1 MTAESRRRLAGS
13 LVGAA
18 ALITGVT
25 VLSRVLGFVRW
36 VAQAG
41 TVGYDA
47 VGTAYASANTV
58 PNVLFEIVAG
68 GALTGALVPLLAVP
82 LARGLRSETDR
93 TASAALT
100 WALAALVPVALL
112 VLVLADPVARVLAP
126 DDPATVELTAT
137 FLRIFALQVPL
148 YGVGVV
154 LSGVLQAQ
162 KRFFWPA
169 FAPVLST
176 LVVLGA
182 YGLFALTADS
192 RQGDPAAL
200 PDAAVAWL
208 AWGTTAGVAAMSLP
222 LLVPVLR
229 SGVRLRPTFS
239 FPDGVAAR
247 ARRLAGAGVTALLAQ
262 QVAVVVTL
270 RLAGTYG
277 GTGTWPVFQYTQAVY
292 LLPYAVLAVPLAT
305 SVFPRLA
312 ERAGDRDTHG
322 FAVLAAGT
330 TRAVATLAGL
340 GAVALVAAA
349 PAVAVAFGRVGH
361 GQDAVVAAMGPA
373 LTAMAPGLVGFSV
386 LFHATRALYALERSR
401 SAMLAGSLAWGVTAV
416 VSFVLVATTTDGA
429 ADAPGT
435 LLALGA
441 GNAVG
446 MTAGGLGALVA
457 LRRAL
462 GGEVL
467 AGVLRTVGAIAVGGA
482 AASWVGRAVTDA
494 VVGAD
499 ASLTAAIGGGAAGG
513 LVAVVVLGLVLA
525 VADLRTLRAVLARL
539 SRGRV
544 AS

>member
-1 MTAESRRRLAGS
+1 MTDGSRRRLAGS

-18 ALITGVT
+18 ALITLVT

-68 GALTGALVPLLAVP
+68 GALAGALVPLLATP

-100 WALAALVPVALL
+100 WALVALTPVAVL
-112 VLVLADPVARVLAP
+112 VLVLAEPVAHALAP
-126 DDPATVELTAT
+126 DDAATVELTAT

-182 YGLFALTADS
+182 YGAFALTADG

-222 LLVPVLR
+222 LLVPVRR

-312 ERAGDRDTHG
+312 ERAGDDDTPG
-322 FAVLAAGT
+322 FSALAAGT

-349 PAVAVAFGRVGH
+349 PAVAAAFGRVGH
-361 GQDAVVAAMGPA
+361 GDADVVEAMGPT

-386 LFHATRALYALERSR
+386 LFLTTRALYALERAR
-401 SAMLAGSLAWGVTAV
+401 SAMIAGSLAWGVAAVASFGLVV
-416 VSFVLVATTTDGA
+416 VSSGPAP
-429 ADAPGT
+429 DAPGT
-435 LLALGA
+435 LVALGT
-441 GNAVG
+441 GSTVG
-446 MTAGGLGALVA
+446 MTVGGVAALVA

-462 GGEVL
+462 GAGAL
-467 AGVLRTVGAIAVGGA
+467 AGVVRTSAAVLGGGAIACLA
-482 AASWVGRAVTDA
+482 GRAATDA
-494 VVGAD
+494 LVGP
-499 ASLTAAIGGGAAGG
+499 GATLGTSVGGG
-513 LVAVVVLGLVLA
+513 LVGGLAAAGVLALVLA
-525 VADLRTLRAVLARL
+525 VVDRRTLRAALGRRG
-539 SRGRV
+539 RGRV
-544 AS
+544 AA

>member
-1 MTAESRRRLAGS
+1 MTEGSRRRLAGS

-18 ALITGVT
+18 ALITAVT
-25 VLSRVLGFVRW
+25 VLSRILGFVRW

-58 PNVLFEIVAG
+58 PNVLFEVVAG
-68 GALTGALVPLLAVP
+68 GALAGALVPLLAVP
-82 LARGLRSETDR
+82 LARGLRAETDR

-100 WALAALVPVALL
+100 WALVALAPVALL
-112 VLVLADPVARVLAP
+112 VLVLAEPVARALAP
-126 DDPATVELTAT
+126 DDPGTVELTAT
-137 FLRIFALQVPL
+137 FLRIFALQIPL

-182 YGLFALTADS
+182 YGAFALTADG

-200 PDAAVAWL
+200 PDVAVAWL

-222 LLVPVLR
+222 LLVPVRR
-229 SGVRLRPTFS
+229 SGVRLRPTLS

-312 ERAGDRDTHG
+312 ERAGDDDARG
-322 FAVLAAGT
+322 FSSLAAGT

-349 PAVAVAFGRVGH
+349 PAVAVAFGRVGR
-361 GQDAVVAAMGPA
+361 GDADVVAAMGPT

-386 LFHATRALYALERSR
+386 LFLTTRALYALERAR
-401 SAMLAGSLAWGVTAV
+401 SAMLAGSLAWGVAAV
-416 VSFVLVATTTDGA
+416 ASFGLVLTTTGSA
-429 ADAPGT
+429 PDAPGT

-441 GNAVG
+441 GSTLG
-446 MTAGGLGALVA
+446 MTVGGVAALLA

-462 GGEVL
+462 GARVL
-467 AGVLRTVGAIAVGGA
+467 AGVVRTTAAVVAGGA
-482 AASWVGRAVTDA
+482 AASFVGRAVTDA
-494 VVGAD
+494 LVGPGAT
-499 ASLTAAIGGGAAGG
+499 LGTAVGGGAVGA
-513 LVAVVVLGLVLA
+513 LAAACVLALVLA
-525 VADLRTLRAVLARL
+525 VVDRRSLRAALGRL
-539 SRGRV
+539 GRGRV